1 MHHTKITTTTSL
13 PAAPRRE
20 MCSSADIGRWE
31 HDIDNFTMIHLPL
44 SIASVAPRIMWDA
57 CGTVKRDRWE
67 VPTSLFDVVTLP
79 CGRARESHENT
90 KVLLPSELAFG
101 QMTESEWVG
110 PGTEH
115 TEYYVP
121 ITREAQLFM
130 QNLLQSRLQLS
141 AHMTLCRRLIQ

>member
-20 MCSSADIGRWE
+20 MCSSADTGRWE
-31 HDIDNFTMIHLPL
+31 HDIDNFTIIPHYPLPL
-44 SIASVAPRIMWDA
+44 SLQGLMWDA

-67 VPTSLFDVVTLP
+67 VPASLFDVVTLP